1 MGPAQLRNQALLR
14 WFAANARDLPWRRRK
29 EPWSILVAEVMSQQT
44 RIERVVTAQPR
55 FLGRFPTPASLASAD
70 LAQVIETWADLGYQ
84 RRAVNLWRAA
94 AIIDGRGW
102 PTTVEGLHRLPGVGE
117 YTAAAVACFAF
128 DRSVPAI
135 DTNLRRV
142 AGRWL
147 GRTAGPDDFA
157 ALMNGSHA
165 PDWNQAVMDLAA
177 AVCTPSPDCSRCPV
191 TDWCR
196 DPGFYQPPA
205 RQSTYRGSVRQ
216 ARAMILKALAGG
228 HGLEAVKHARSETA
242 LAALVAEGLVVSEPA
257 GYRLTRV

>member
-1 MGPAQLRNQALLR
+1 
-14 WFAANARDLPWRRRK
+14 
-29 EPWSILVAEVMSQQT
+29 
-44 RIERVVTAQPR
+44 
-55 FLGRFPTPASLASAD
+55 
-70 LAQVIETWADLGYQ
+70 
-84 RRAVNLWRAA
+84 
-94 AIIDGRGW
+94 
-102 PTTVEGLHRLPGVGE
+102 VGE